1 MTKLRTT
8 RLLGWCTFERN
19 DGPNY
24 PCPCSE
30 MYLNGTY
37 HWLTYKFILAFV
49 MSHEVLW
56 WMALPNLGNLWDV
69 MTKKSSDALDR
80 SIAVIV
86 HVVEG
91 IKKSFDIWVMREY
104 GSCDSF
110 NTHEIKNLNIIGVP
124 FSLLVIYYVQS
135 LVSVQG
141 NEN

>member
-24 PCPCSE
+24 PCPCSEIEPNTNSWKKIDIVLEPTPCPYSE

-69 MTKKSSDALDR
+69 MTKKSSD
-80 SIAVIV
+80 V
-86 HVVEG
+86 
-91 IKKSFDIWVMREY
+91 
-104 GSCDSF
+104 
-110 NTHEIKNLNIIGVP
+110 
-124 FSLLVIYYVQS
+124 
-135 LVSVQG
+135 
-141 NEN
+141 